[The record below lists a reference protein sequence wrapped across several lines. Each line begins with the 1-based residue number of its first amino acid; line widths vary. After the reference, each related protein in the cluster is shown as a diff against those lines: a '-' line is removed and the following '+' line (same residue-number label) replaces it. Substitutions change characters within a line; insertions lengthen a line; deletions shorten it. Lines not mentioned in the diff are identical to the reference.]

1 VKVVHF
7 NTFDVE
13 GGAARA
19 ASRLHRALRGAGC
32 DSELVVLQKRGYDPH
47 TRRIVPS
54 RWSTELRTEG
64 AAALNKAL
72 LFALRPDEAFSLDL
86 RALAAPTAALRDAAC
101 GAVIIQLHWVRGLV
115 SSAQLD
121 ALAAG
126 GTPIVW
132 TLMDLAPMTGGCHY
146 THGCDRYA
154 ARCGRCPRIGS
165 RHAWDASRRTWR
177 RRSRHYRRAPLTAVA
192 CNRWTAERARRSSLL
207 AEVRCEIIP
216 LAVDTGTFRPLDRR
230 LAREVL
236 GLPRDARL
244 VFCGAL
250 DIGQERKGL
259 RPLLEALGH
268 LRHGASA
275 ASAPPISL
283 VTAGRHDFG
292 AREALPF
299 PHHHLGLLGDD
310 RSLALAYQAADIFVS
325 PSIEDAGPMM
335 VSEALACGTPVAA
348 FEVGSAL
355 DLVRPGE
362 TGALA
367 ALGDAAG
374 LARAMGELL
383 CDPARREVLGRDAR
397 ALAERELAPAPVA
410 ARYLALYRELLGR
423 GA

>member
-32 DSELVVLQKRGYDPH
+32 DSELVVLQKRGDDPH

-86 RALAAPTAALRDAAC
+86 RALSAPTRALRDAAR
-101 GAVIIQLHWVRGLV
+101 GADIVQLHWVRGLV
-115 SSAQLD
+115 SSVQLD

-126 GTPIVW
+126 GRPIVW

-146 THGCDRYA
+146 THGCDRYT
-154 ARCGRCPRIGS
+154 ARCGRCPRIRS
-165 RHAWDASRRTWR
+165 RRSWDASRRTWR
-177 RRSRHYRRAPLTAVA
+177 RRARHYRRAPLTAVA

-216 LAVDTGTFRPLDRR
+216 LPVDTETFRPLDRC
-230 LAREVL
+230 LAREIL

-250 DIGQERKGL
+250 DMAQARKGL
-259 RPLLEALGH
+259 RPLVEALGH
-268 LRHGASA
+268 LRHGAA
-275 ASAPPISL
+275 AAGAPIML
-283 VTAGRHDFG
+283 VTAGRQDFG

-310 RSLALAYQAADIFVS
+310 RSLALAYQAADLFVS
-325 PSIEDAGPMM
+325 PSLEDAGPMM
-335 VSEALACGTPVAA
+335 VSEALACGVPVAA

-355 DLVRPGE
+355 DLVRPAE

-367 ALGDAAG
+367 PLGDAAA
-374 LARAMGELL
+374 LARAMAELL
-383 CDPARREVLGRDAR
+383 CDSVRREAFGRQAR
-397 ALAERELAPAPVA
+397 ALAERELAPGPVA
-410 ARYLALYRELLGR
+410 ARYLTLYRELLG
-423 GA
+423 GEA